1 MGNKFSINRVLG
13 YLHKDAQQK
22 RNQNRRI
29 SVSKKPEFNKDTDS
43 KKWLS
48 ITLSLIL
55 HLNLLS
61 TDTVLE
67 KGNQRIST
75 E

>member
-1 MGNKFSINRVLG
+1 M
-13 YLHKDAQQK
+13 HKDAQPK
-22 RNQNRRI
+22 RNQNRKI
-29 SVSKKPEFNKDTDS
+29 LVSKKPEFNKDTDR

-48 ITLSLIL
+48 ITLALIL
-55 HLNLLS
+55 NLNLLS
-61 TDTVLE
+61 MDTVLE

>member
-1 MGNKFSINRVLG
+1 M
-13 YLHKDAQQK
+13 HKDAQQK
-22 RNQNRRI
+22 RNQNRKI
-29 SVSKKPEFNKDTDS
+29 LVSKKPEFNKDTDR

-48 ITLSLIL
+48 ITLALIL
-55 HLNLLS
+55 NLNLLS
-61 TDTVLE
+61 MDTVLE

>member
-1 MGNKFSINRVLG
+1 M
-13 YLHKDAQQK
+13 
-22 RNQNRRI
+22 
-29 SVSKKPEFNKDTDS
+29 SKKPEFNKDIDR

-48 ITLSLIL
+48 ITLALIL
-55 HLNLLS
+55 NLNLLS